1 MDLVIILDASTSVTE
16 ANFKKQLEFVKT
28 IVEYADIDSG
38 KNIII
43 LIQQIVDETN
53 VLVEYNETYQE
64 LKVLSVLCILECLLV
79 AWSVTHHS

>member
-38 KNIII
+38 KKFII
-43 LIQQIVDETN
+43 LIQQIVDETKSFSR
-53 VLVEYNETYQE
+53 TY
-64 LKVLSVLCILECLLV
+64 
-79 AWSVTHHS
+79 